1 MCQVLTFMTQFFC
14 CCCLLVVCLFVVFVS
29 VVIFLIITFDDV
41 CHKIYPELVCKK
53 PWARFCMQ
61 MQPVSLDPS

>member
-1 MCQVLTFMTQFFC
+1 MHFLHFHVSGSNFCTDTNFILGGFFI
-14 CCCLLVVCLFVVFVS
+14 LVSFF
-29 VVIFLIITFDDV
+29 FLIITFDDV
-41 CHKIYPELVCKK
+41 CQKIYPELVCKK